1 MSRGGVSKFLYPP
14 PLFLCYGSPAAAS
27 AAVMDGGY
35 TGQDTKRERIQVP
48 CVETQEGW
56 GGFEK
61 GGRVVHKKKKK
72 HMRRK
77 QNSSAFLL

>member
-1 MSRGGVSKFLYPP
+1 
-14 PLFLCYGSPAAAS
+14 
-27 AAVMDGGY
+27 MDGGY

-61 GGRVVHKKKKK
+61 GGRVVHTKKKTHEEETEFKRIFIVVVSFDVLFFQKWETKTKK
-72 HMRRK
+72 KFYHF
-77 QNSSAFLL
+77 NEDF